1 MRQRLARV
9 TIVDLVVW
17 GIGLAI
23 LAVAIWGV
31 IATATARAATV
42 DGYAVRRA
50 DIAQAGRDV
59 PVRLRVVGQLG
70 PGDTPQVR
78 VETGTAIRI
87 KAKARMPKG
96 ADTVVPLAD
105 TGEAGSSG
113 SEEILIYEAVP
124 RGENLG
130 PIYGADDW
138 ISFTIFGLA
147 QGGVYALI
155 ALGYTMVYGVL
166 LMINFAHGEV
176 FMSGTYI
183 ASYVANAF
191 ARSGFLDEQPL
202 IAVLVIFAVAMT
214 VSVVVAVLLERIAY
228 RPLRR
233 APRLVPLIT
242 AIGASFFLQYS
253 FARLFGSGMKRYPD
267 VKALS
272 GAWEFKDVKLLGILP
287 VHDLKILHIHVIV
300 FVAALLM
307 MLGLYW
313 FVQRTKT
320 GKAIRAVAED
330 KDVAALMGI
339 DVDQAIVMTFVIGAA
354 LAGAAGV
361 LFALYNKQCTH
372 TMGFV
377 PGIKAFTAAV
387 LGGIGNVPG
396 AMFGGLFLGIFE
408 SVGPTL
414 FFDGLGVPSPSQLKD
429 VIAFIMLVVVLI
441 FRPTGIMGE
450 VLAEKKA

>member
-31 IATATARAATV
+31 IATVTTRAATV
-42 DGYAVRRA
+42 DGYAVRQA
-50 DIAQAGRDV
+50 NIAQAS
-59 PVRLRVVGQLG
+59 PEAPAQLTVVGELRLG
-70 PGDTPQVR
+70 DIPDVR
-78 VETGTAIRI
+78 VKEGMAVRV
-87 KAKARMPKG
+87 ASGARLPRG
-96 ADTVVPLAD
+96 ANTVVPLAD
-105 TGEAGSSG
+105 TGETDNPVDGV
-113 SEEILIYEAVP
+113 LVYKAVP
-124 RGENLG
+124 QGENMG
-130 PIYGADDW
+130 AIYGKEDW
-138 ISFTIFGLA
+138 ISFLIFGLA

-166 LMINFAHGEV
+166 FMINFTHGEI
-176 FMSGTYI
+176 FMSGTYL

-191 ARSGFLDEQPL
+191 QQSGFMDEQPVIALL
-202 IAVLVIFAVAMT
+202 IVFAVAMT
-214 VSVVVAVLLERIAY
+214 ISTTLAIVLERVAY
-228 RPLRR
+228 RPLRT

-242 AIGASFFLQYS
+242 AIGASFFLQYA

-272 GAWEFKDVKLLGILP
+272 GSWQIGE
-287 VHDLKILHIHVIV
+287 LKILHIHVIV
-300 FVAALLM
+300 FVAAVLM
-307 MLGLYW
+307 MIGLYW

-320 GKAIRAVAED
+320 GKSIRAVAED
-330 KDVAALMGI
+330 KEVAALMGI
-339 DVDQAIVMTFVIGAA
+339 DVDRVIVTTFAVGAA

-361 LFALYNKQCTH
+361 LFALYNKQCYH
-372 TMGFV
+372 TMGFI

-387 LGGIGNVPG
+387 LGGIGNIPG
-396 AMFGGLFLGIFE
+396 AMFGGMFLGIFE
-408 SVGPTL
+408 NIGPTL

-429 VIAFIMLVVVLI
+429 VIAFTMLVVVLI

-450 VLAEKKA
+450 VLTEKKA

>member
-1 MRQRLARV
+1 MRQRLARI

-31 IATATARAATV
+31 IATVTTRAATA
-42 DGYAVRRA
+42 DGYAVRQA
-50 DIAQAGRDV
+50 DIAQAS
-59 PVRLRVVGQLG
+59 PETPAQLAVVGELG
-70 PGDTPQVR
+70 LGDIPKVR
-78 VETGTAIRI
+78 VGKGMAVRV
-87 KAKARMPKG
+87 ANGARLPRG
-96 ADTVVPLAD
+96 ANAVVPLED
-105 TGEAGSSG
+105 TDGASSSGQGGGSSG
-113 SEEILIYEAVP
+113 EVLVYKTVP
-124 RGENLG
+124 RGDNMG
-130 PIYGADDW
+130 AIYGAADW
-138 ISFTIFGLA
+138 ISFLIFGLA

-166 LMINFAHGEV
+166 FMINFTHGEI

-191 ARSGFLDEQPL
+191 QASGFMDEQPIIALL
-202 IAVLVIFAVAMT
+202 IVFGVAIT
-214 VSVVVAVLLERIAY
+214 VSITLAVVLERVAY
-228 RPLRR
+228 RPLRT

-242 AIGASFFLQYS
+242 AIGASFFLQYA

-267 VKALS
+267 VKALGGS
-272 GAWEFKDVKLLGILP
+272 WQIGE
-287 VHDLKILHIHVIV
+287 LKILHIHAIV
-300 FVAALLM
+300 FLAAVLM
-307 MLGLYW
+307 MIGLYW

-330 KDVAALMGI
+330 KEVAALMGI
-339 DVDQAIVMTFVIGAA
+339 DVDRVIVTTFAVGAA

-361 LFALYNKQCTH
+361 LFALYNKQCYH
-372 TMGFV
+372 TMGFI

-387 LGGIGNVPG
+387 LGGIGNIPG
-396 AMFGGLFLGIFE
+396 AMFGGMFLGIFE
-408 SVGPTL
+408 NIGPTL

-429 VIAFIMLVVVLI
+429 VIAFTMLVVILI

-450 VLAEKKA
+450 VLAKKKA

>member
-23 LAVAIWGV
+23 VAVAIWGV
-31 IATATARAATV
+31 IATVTSRAATL
-42 DGYAVRRA
+42 DGYAVRQA
-50 DIAQAGRDV
+50 DIAQAGRDGL
-59 PVRLRVVGQLG
+59 VRLRVVGQLG
-70 PGDTPQVR
+70 PGDIPHVR
-78 VETGTAIRI
+78 VETGTAIRV
-87 KAKARMPKG
+87 KAKARLPRG
-96 ADTVVPLAD
+96 ANTVVPLED
-105 TGEAGSSG
+105 TDEASSP
-113 SEEILIYEAVP
+113 EEVLVYKATP
-124 RGENLG
+124 RGENMG
-130 PIYGADDW
+130 AIYGKEDW
-138 ISFTIFGLA
+138 ISFLIFGLA
-147 QGGVYALI
+147 QGGVYALM

-166 LMINFAHGEV
+166 FMINFTHGEI

-191 ARSGFLDEQPL
+191 QQSGFMDEQPL
-202 IAVLVIFAVAMT
+202 IALLILFAVAMT
-214 VSVVVAVLLERIAY
+214 ISTILAIVLERVAY
-228 RPLRR
+228 RPLRT

-242 AIGASFFLQYS
+242 AIGASFFLQYT
-253 FARLFGSGMKRYPD
+253 FGRLFGTGMKRYPD

-272 GAWEFKDVKLLGILP
+272 GSWQIGE
-287 VHDLKILHIHVIV
+287 LKILHIHVIV
-300 FVAALLM
+300 FVAAVLM
-307 MLGLYW
+307 MIGLYW

-330 KDVAALMGI
+330 KEVAALMGI
-339 DVDQAIVMTFVIGAA
+339 DVDRVIVTTFAVGAA

-372 TMGFV
+372 TMGFM

-387 LGGIGNVPG
+387 LGGIGNIPG
-396 AMFGGLFLGIFE
+396 AMFGGMFLGIFE
-408 SVGPTL
+408 NIGPTL

-429 VIAFIMLVVVLI
+429 VIAFTMLVVILI

-450 VLAEKKA
+450 VLTEKKA

>member
-1 MRQRLARV
+1 MRQRLARI

-31 IATATARAATV
+31 IATVTTRAATV
-42 DGYAVRRA
+42 DGYAVRQD
-50 DIAQAGRDV
+50 DIAQASPETPAQLALIGEL
-59 PVRLRVVGQLG
+59 RLGDIPKFRVEEGMA
-70 PGDTPQVR
+70 VR
-78 VETGTAIRI
+78 VATG
-87 KAKARMPKG
+87 ARLPRG
-96 ADTVVPLAD
+96 ANTVVPLED
-105 TGEAGSSG
+105 TDEASSP
-113 SEEILIYEAVP
+113 EEVLVYKVSP
-124 RGENLG
+124 RGENMG
-130 PIYGADDW
+130 AIYGTEDW
-138 ISFTIFGLA
+138 ISFLIFGLA

-166 LMINFAHGEV
+166 FMINFTHGEI

-191 ARSGFLDEQPL
+191 QASGFMDEQPIIALL
-202 IAVLVIFAVAMT
+202 IVFGVAIT
-214 VSVVVAVLLERIAY
+214 VSITLAVVLERVAY
-228 RPLRR
+228 RPLRT

-242 AIGASFFLQYS
+242 AIGASFFLQYA

-267 VKALS
+267 VKALGGS
-272 GAWEFKDVKLLGILP
+272 WQIGE
-287 VHDLKILHIHVIV
+287 LKILHIHAIV
-300 FVAALLM
+300 FLAAVLM
-307 MLGLYW
+307 MIGLYW

-330 KDVAALMGI
+330 KEVAALMGI
-339 DVDQAIVMTFVIGAA
+339 DVDRVIVTTFAVGAA

-361 LFALYNKQCTH
+361 LFALYNKQCYH
-372 TMGFV
+372 TMGFI

-387 LGGIGNVPG
+387 LGGIGNIPG
-396 AMFGGLFLGIFE
+396 AMFGGMFLGIFE
-408 SVGPTL
+408 NIGPTL

-429 VIAFIMLVVVLI
+429 VIAFTMLVVILI

-450 VLAEKKA
+450 VLAKKKA

>member
-1 MRQRLARV
+1 MRQRLARA

-17 GIGLAI
+17 GIGFAI
-23 LAVAIWGV
+23 LSVAVWGV
-31 IATATARAATV
+31 IATLTTRAATV
-42 DGYAVRRA
+42 DGYAVRQA
-50 DIAQAGRDV
+50 DVAQTSPETPAQ
-59 PVRLRVVGQLG
+59 LTVVGELRLG
-70 PGDTPQVR
+70 DIPEVR
-78 VETGTAIRI
+78 VEKGMAVRV
-87 KAKARMPKG
+87 ASGARLPRG
-96 ADTVVPLAD
+96 ANAVVPLEDTSEVNPSGQRAD
-105 TGEAGSSG
+105 DV
-113 SEEILIYEAVP
+113 LVYRAVP
-124 RGENLG
+124 RGENMG
-130 PIYGADDW
+130 AIYGTEDW
-138 ISFTIFGLA
+138 ISFLIFGLA

-166 LMINFAHGEV
+166 FMINFTHGEI
-176 FMSGTYI
+176 FMSGTYL

-191 ARSGFLDEQPL
+191 QQSGFMDEHPIIAIL
-202 IAVLVIFAVAMT
+202 IVFAVAMT
-214 VSVVVAVLLERIAY
+214 ISTTLAIVLERVAY
-228 RPLRR
+228 RPLRT

-242 AIGASFFLQYS
+242 AIGASFFLQYA

-272 GAWEFKDVKLLGILP
+272 GSWQFGE
-287 VHDLKILHIHVIV
+287 LKILHIHAVV
-300 FVAALLM
+300 FVAAVLM
-307 MLGLYW
+307 MIGLYW

-330 KDVAALMGI
+330 KEVAALMGI
-339 DVDQAIVMTFVIGAA
+339 DVDRVIVTTFAVGAA

-372 TMGFV
+372 TMGFI

-387 LGGIGNVPG
+387 LGGIGNIPG
-396 AMFGGLFLGIFE
+396 AMFGGMFLGIFE
-408 SVGPTL
+408 NIGPTL

-429 VIAFIMLVVVLI
+429 VIAFTMLVVILI